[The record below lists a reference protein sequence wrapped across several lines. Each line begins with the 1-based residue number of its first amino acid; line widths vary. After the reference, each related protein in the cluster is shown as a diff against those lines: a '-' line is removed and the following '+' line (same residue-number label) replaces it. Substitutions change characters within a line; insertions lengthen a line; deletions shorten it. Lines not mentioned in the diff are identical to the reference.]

1 MKPRA
6 SALSASSEARRSKK
20 RLAVYINKHVELLQE
35 VGNRLPR
42 RIVRVKAGRKVQ

>member
-1 MKPRA
+1 MKRRA

-20 RLAVYINKHVELLQE
+20 RLAIYITKHVQLLQE

-42 RIVRVKAGRKVQ
+42 RVVRVKAGRAVQ